1 MTKETLKSKLIE
13 LVRSTFIGFIL
24 SVIVMY
30 LKPELQTSI
39 LGCYGI
45 LAGKRAFEIHATN
58 KGSKKDVTD
67 DSK

>member
-1 MTKETLKSKLIE
+1 MKAAFKEKLIE
-13 LVRSTFIGFIL
+13 LVKSTFIGFIL

-30 LKPELQTSI
+30 LKPELQTSV

-58 KGSKKDVTD
+58 RVVKKDVTND
-67 DSK
+67 TK

>member
-1 MTKETLKSKLIE
+1 MKAAFKEKLIE

-30 LKPELQTSI
+30 LKPELQTSV

-58 KGSKKDVTD
+58 RGVKKDVTND
-67 DSK
+67 TK